1 MINFEND
8 VSLYGTVM
16 MGRLRIVEP
25 GLVSGCVIIRI
36 NVIVAFITVLI
47 MSI

>member
-1 MINFEND
+1 MTNFDND

-25 GLVSGCVIIRI
+25 GLVSDY
-36 NVIVAFITVLI
+36 VIVYINLPPYLITVLI